1 MVSDF
6 FSDMALRCRKSEERQ
21 SVKFLLEREVDAYL
35 AEFLHG
41 YMVNK
46 ENIELLLWE
55 KPCSFFSTELYVFLK
70 DIVSNSVRASFTDR
84 NFLEIWSLCI

>member
-1 MVSDF
+1 MRTF
-6 FSDMALRCRKSEERQ
+6 
-21 SVKFLLEREVDAYL
+21 

-46 ENIELLLWE
+46 ENIELLLCE

-70 DIVSNSVRASFTDR
+70 DIVSNSVRASFTDM
-84 NFLEIWSLCI
+84 NF